1 MQCYGWN
8 SLCICRHLTSLGE
21 LLCIALHCTMN
32 CTNAFKPGGLAK
44 TNKLWVR
51 IAIECVLQL
60 IANVCSQLQKIKLY
74 IIIIMWNPVHWIF
87 HSNAMWNCTAS
98 VINYNAIAKNAILD
112 KFGSTYYGSLWV
124 ALAPLTQGIPLNSS
138 IFTLLSCS
146 FHSFL
151 SRAVHCQYK
160 G

>member
-8 SLCICRHLTSLGE
+8 LLCICGHLTWR
-21 LLCIALHCTMN
+21 IALHCIAPWIAPMHSSLVGWPKQISYGYTIH
-32 CTNAFKPGGLAK
+32 
-44 TNKLWVR
+44 
-51 IAIECVLQL
+51 IAIECVLQFNCKCVQS
-60 IANVCSQLQKIKLY
+60 IAKKKLY
-74 IIIIMWNPVHWIF
+74 LIIIMWNPVHWIF

-98 VINYNAIAKNAILD
+98 VLNYNAIAKNAILD

-124 ALAPLTQGIPLNSS
+124 ALAPLTQDIPVNSS
-138 IFTLLSCS
+138 ILTLLSCS
-146 FHSFL
+146 FHSFH